1 MSSRL
6 PVRVLGLG
14 ASPRDSQ
21 IVHKKKLA
29 QYVVSVQ
36 VVVRFNRTAFNIA
49 IVCNRTALVE
59 RESGTE
65 TGCMNE
71 WTNFQFQADR
81 PAEVDKGTLL

>member
-21 IVHKKKLA
+21 IAHKKKLA
-29 QYVVSVQ
+29 QYVVSIQ

-49 IVCNRTALVE
+49 IVCNRTSE
-59 RESGTE
+59 RGTE